1 MGEEAVIAHR
11 DQVEWPTIRKQRARQ
26 KTNPDTSLSGVQ
38 GQSQQTSS
46 QPASQ
51 PTSNRP
57 ARQRGQHR
65 LLGR

>member
-38 GQSQQTSS
+38 GQSQQTG
-46 QPASQ
+46 Q
-51 PTSNRP
+51 PTSQQQASQA
-57 ARQRGQHR
+57 ARATQAPGQMT
-65 LLGR
+65 

>member
-46 QPASQ
+46 QPAS
-51 PTSNRP
+51 NRP
-57 ARQRGQHR
+57 DRQRGQHR